1 MLYIVATP
9 IGNIKEITYRAVEV
23 LSSVDVILCE
33 DTRYSRI
40 LLSHY
45 DIKKPLISYQKF
57 NEREKC
63 DSIINMLKDGKDV
76 ALISDAGMPL
86 ISDPGATIVKEAQ
99 KQGLQYTVVSGACAC
114 INAVVL
120 SSLDTSRFCMVGF
133 LPDKEG
139 ERKKTLELFKDLR
152 ATLVFYSPPH
162 DIDRDLKTLYECLG
176 ARKVA
181 VVREISKLYEQ
192 VCVGVLGEELNF
204 MRKGEFVIVV
214 EGAPPASEA
223 LNNLSVQE
231 HIKRYLDLGKTE
243 KEAIKAVAS
252 DRKVAKS
259 LIYAESLKMKEKND
273 ERSKENMA

>member
-9 IGNIKEITYRAVEV
+9 IGNIQEITYRAVET
-23 LSSVDVILCE
+23 LKSVDVILCE
-33 DTRYSRI
+33 DTRHSRI

-63 DSIINMLKDGKDV
+63 ESIITMLKEGKNV

-86 ISDPGATIVKEAQ
+86 ISDPGATVVKEAQ
-99 KQGLQYTVVSGACAC
+99 KQGLEYTVISGPCAC

-133 LPDKEG
+133 LPDKDG
-139 ERKKTLELFKDLR
+139 ERKKTLELFKDLQ

-162 DIDRDLKTLYECLG
+162 DIDKDLKTLYENL

-181 VVREISKLYEQ
+181 VVREISKMYEQ
-192 VCVGVLGEELNF
+192 VCVGNLGEELVF

-214 EGAPPASEA
+214 EGARPKSES
-223 LNNLSVQE
+223 LSELTVQE
-231 HIKRYLDLGKTE
+231 HIRHYLGLGKTE

-252 DRKVAKS
+252 DRNVAKS
-259 LIYAESLKMKEKND
+259 IIYAEAIRMKEN
-273 ERSKENMA
+273 KE

>member
-9 IGNIKEITYRAVEV
+9 IGNIQEITYRAVET
-23 LSSVDVILCE
+23 LKSVDVILCE
-33 DTRYSRI
+33 DTRHSRI

-45 DIKKPLISYQKF
+45 NIKKPLISYQKF

-63 DSIINMLKDGKDV
+63 ESIITMLKEGKNI

-86 ISDPGATIVKEAQ
+86 ISDPGATVVKEAQ
-99 KQGLQYTVVSGACAC
+99 KQGLEYTVISGPCAC

-133 LPDKEG
+133 LPEKEG
-139 ERKKTLELFKDLR
+139 ERKKTLQLFKDLP

-162 DIDRDLKTLYECLG
+162 DIDKDLNTLYENLG

-192 VCVGVLGEELNF
+192 VCVGTLGEEMEF

-214 EGAPPASEA
+214 EGARPQSES
-223 LNNLSVQE
+223 LSTLSVQE
-231 HIKRYLDLGKTE
+231 HIRHYLDLGKTE
-243 KEAIKAVAS
+243 KEAVKAVAA
-252 DRKVAKS
+252 DRNVAKS
-259 LIYAESLKMKEKND
+259 IIYAEAVRMKEN
-273 ERSKENMA
+273 KE

>member
-9 IGNIKEITYRAVEV
+9 IGNIQEITYRAVEI
-23 LSSVDVILCE
+23 LKSVDVILCE
-33 DTRYSRI
+33 DTRHSRI

-45 DIKKPLISYQKF
+45 DIKKSLVSYQKF

-63 DSIINMLKDGKDV
+63 ESIIEMLKDGKNV

-99 KQGLQYTVVSGACAC
+99 KQGLQYTVISGPCAC

-133 LPDKEG
+133 LPEKEG
-139 ERKKTLELFKDLR
+139 ERKKTLALFKDLQ

-162 DIDRDLKTLYECLG
+162 DIDKDLNTLYENLG

-192 VCVGVLGEELNF
+192 VCVGTLGEELEF

-214 EGAPPASEA
+214 EGARPQSESLNA
-223 LNNLSVQE
+223 LTIEE
-231 HIKRYLDLGKTE
+231 HIKHYLAQGKTE

-252 DRKVAKS
+252 DRNVAKS
-259 LIYAESLKMKEKND
+259 IIYAEAIRMKENR
-273 ERSKENMA
+273 E

>member
-9 IGNIKEITYRAVEV
+9 IGNIQEITYRAVET
-23 LSSVDVILCE
+23 LKSVDVILCE
-33 DTRYSRI
+33 DTRHSRI

-63 DSIINMLKDGKDV
+63 ESIIQMLKEGKNV

-99 KQGLQYTVVSGACAC
+99 RKGLEYTVISGPCAC

-133 LPDKEG
+133 LPEKEG
-139 ERKKTLELFKDLR
+139 ERKKTLALFSSLQ

-162 DIDRDLKTLYECLG
+162 DIDKDLNTLYENLG

-181 VVREISKLYEQ
+181 VVREISKMYEQ
-192 VCVGVLGEELNF
+192 VCVGTLGEEMEF

-214 EGAPPASEA
+214 EGAKPQSEQ
-223 LNNLSVQE
+223 LNTLSIE
-231 HIKRYLDLGKTE
+231 DHICHYLAQGKSE
-243 KEAIKAVAS
+243 KDAIKAVAS
-252 DRKVAKS
+252 DRNVAKS
-259 LIYAESLKMKEKND
+259 IIYAQAVRMKENNK
-273 ERSKENMA
+273 